1 MQINNTELFE
11 LLEGNLTSL
20 RARMPDVPVSSI
32 MLCRMILHLGREMAL
47 RFEKDLRPSGL
58 TEPEFRVLTTLYSH
72 PNGVAHPSELCAR
85 AMQSPAN
92 MSRIADALVSRDLIT
107 RVMSSQDRRR
117 MVLRITEQ
125 GEEVVRA
132 LLPRLFKP
140 LKEMMKDF
148 PETDQ
153 QALVALLKKVA
164 SAMDHT
170 PVQAPAAQL
179 A

>member
-1 MQINNTELFE
+1 MNNMELFE
-11 LLEGNLTSL
+11 LLEGNLTNL
-20 RARMPDVPVSSI
+20 RARMPDVPASSI

-58 TEPEFRVLTTLYSH
+58 TEPEFRALTTLYSH
-72 PNGVAHPSELCAR
+72 PNGMAHPSELCAR

-92 MSRIADALVSRDLIT
+92 MSRIADALVSRNLIT
-107 RVMSSQDRRR
+107 RLMDSQDRRR

-148 PETDQ
+148 PETEQ
-153 QALVALLKKVA
+153 QALVALLKRVA
-164 SAMDHT
+164 GAMDRT
-170 PVQAPAAQL
+170 PVQKSAEHL
-179 A
+179 S